1 MCIKFWSEN
10 LKIKDFF
17 MNIWENS
24 IKMDLGEVV
33 CEEMDWFNL
42 TQGRVQWRA
51 ILNTIMNI

>member
-1 MCIKFWSEN
+1 
-10 LKIKDFF
+10 